1 MRRRR
6 REGEVGVL
14 GGCRWWSEGFV
25 RCFQLEF
32 CVEVFVGEGSEVGV
46 DWRRR
51 RCDVTE
57 EDGDGQVWI
66 GLVVKLVSLSKLVE
80 IR

>member
-1 MRRRR
+1 M
-6 REGEVGVL
+6 
-14 GGCRWWSEGFV
+14 

-32 CVEVFVGEGSEVGV
+32 CVELCVGEGSEVGV

-51 RCDVTE
+51 RCDVAE

-66 GLVVKLVSLSKLVE
+66 GLASKVLGSL
-80 IR
+80 

>member
-1 MRRRR
+1 M
-6 REGEVGVL
+6 
-14 GGCRWWSEGFV
+14 

-51 RCDVTE
+51 RCDVAE

-66 GLVVKLVSLSKLVE
+66 GLASKVLGSL
-80 IR
+80 